1 MGLGRGGGELEK
13 GCGSR
18 VPCVLLTLLAVTRS
32 REGEGEGDWGRGGG
46 GVVLGLHVFN

>member
-1 MGLGRGGGELEK
+1 MEGGGGGGKLGRGGGGELEK

-32 REGEGEGDWGRGGG
+32 REGERREIGGG
-46 GVVLGLHVFN
+46 GGGLF